1 MVIPGKEFNSSP
13 EIPVIS
19 SSSDIIR
26 QLQPVVIPRITAISH
41 MAVCERAAYNIEFL
55 GMQSGD
61 FNASGEIGSA
71 VHRIVIKSI
80 LEIINSIKKGN
91 GSPISKS
98 NAIDLFRTNAIDDVD
113 VNWKRFVLAGIEKPF
128 PTIME
133 DLDIRAERLVNQ
145 LLLLPLADNNRKK
158 KKQQKERGGGGE
170 RDEDGKEGYESRLL
184 LLRPE
189 FTIRN
194 LEIPLE
200 GRLDIIKIKLAK
212 VLPGYDNKGE
222 DNYNN
227 NNNNH
232 KNSKYTS
239 SDDLARLKID
249 DVEIIQI
256 KTGKARPRNARWNLQ
271 ADAEALL
278 LMKALNL
285 EKPPRYTWQFADK
298 DGKREKFDFAKVYN
312 VVNKFIKLWKSEVA
326 PAITGY
332 CQNCPLKE
340 GCLGWSFAANNKLSQ
355 EDLERRRVEFNL
367 SKRIREEISYVD
379 RWKVYV
385 NLKNPQQRQEE
396 GSAITNLRIDMNCID
411 LESQEIKLLYN
422 DDDNLVSKGRSGEY
436 NSQQRHQYQ
445 PLFINNFVDFSVGD
459 YVTISDGNPNLG
471 SNPTAIITDIDID
484 NQSLKL
490 QLYRNDIYFLLHEN
504 RYNSP
509 LTIDRFGFSGLKTME
524 YLDDFFRDS
533 SYADIILQRTGMSSA
548 ADADAARE
556 MI

>member
-1 MVIPGKEFNSSP
+1 MMIPGKEFNSSP

-26 QLQPVVIPRITAISH
+26 QLQPIVIPRITAISH
-41 MAVCERAAYNIEFL
+41 MGVCERAAYNIEFL

-61 FNASGEIGSA
+61 FTASGEIGSA
-71 VHRIVIKSI
+71 VHRIVIKST

-98 NAIDLFRTNAIDDVD
+98 DAIDLFRTNAIDDVD

-145 LLLLPLADNNRKK
+145 LLLLPLADNKK
-158 KKQQKERGGGGE
+158 KINQEKVEG
-170 RDEDGKEGYESRLL
+170 DEDGKESYESRLL

-194 LEIPLE
+194 LQIPLE
-200 GRLDIIKIKLAK
+200 GRLDLVKIKLAK

-227 NNNNH
+227 NNNN

-298 DGKREKFDFAKVYN
+298 DGKRKKFDFAKVYD

-332 CQNCPLKE
+332 CQNCLLKE

-367 SKRIREEISYVD
+367 SKKIREEISYVD

-396 GSAITNLRIDMNCID
+396 GSAITNLRIDLNCID
-411 LESQEIKLLYN
+411 LKSQEIKLLYN
-422 DDDNLVSKGRSGEY
+422 DENCVLKGRSGEY
-436 NSQQRHQYQ
+436 NSQQEHHHRQQ

-471 SNPTAIITDIDID
+471 SNPTAIITDIDVD
-484 NQSLKL
+484 KQSLKL
-490 QLYRNDIYFLLHEN
+490 QLYRNDICFLLHEN
-504 RYNSP
+504 RYNSR

-533 SYADIILQRTGMSSA
+533 PYADIILQRTGMLSA
-548 ADADAARE
+548 TAASE

>member
-1 MVIPGKEFNSSP
+1 MIISGKEFNPSP
-13 EIPVIS
+13 EILVKS
-19 SSSDIIR
+19 SSSDIIH

-61 FNASGEIGSA
+61 FTASGEIGSA

-80 LEIINSIKKGN
+80 LDIINSIKKGN

-98 NAIDLFRTNAIDDVD
+98 NAIDLFQTNAIDDVE
-113 VNWKRFVLAGIEKPF
+113 VNWKRFVLAGIEKPL

-145 LLLLPLADNNRKK
+145 LLSLPLANNKK
-158 KKQQKERGGGGE
+158 KKNQQKGRRK
-170 RDEDGKEGYESRLL
+170 RDEDGKDSHESGLL

-194 LEIPLE
+194 LQIPLE
-200 GRLDIIKIKLAK
+200 GRLDLVKIKLSK
-212 VLPGYDNKGE
+212 MLPGYNNGE
-222 DNYNN
+222 DNYDN

-232 KNSKYTS
+232 HHHHRNSKYTTS
-239 SDDLARLKID
+239 EDLAHLKID

-285 EKPPRYTWQFADK
+285 DKPPRYTWQFADK
-298 DGKREKFDFAKVYN
+298 DGKREKFDFAKVYD

-396 GSAITNLRIDMNCID
+396 GSAITNLRIDTNCID

-422 DDDNLVSKGRSGEY
+422 DEDILVSKERSGEY
-436 NSQQRHQYQ
+436 NSQQRHQQQ

-459 YVTISDGNPNLG
+459 YVTISDGNP
-471 SNPTAIITDIDID
+471 
-484 NQSLKL
+484 
-490 QLYRNDIYFLLHEN
+490 
-504 RYNSP
+504 
-509 LTIDRFGFSGLKTME
+509 
-524 YLDDFFRDS
+524 
-533 SYADIILQRTGMSSA
+533 
-548 ADADAARE
+548 
-556 MI
+556 

>member
-1 MVIPGKEFNSSP
+1 
-13 EIPVIS
+13 
-19 SSSDIIR
+19 
-26 QLQPVVIPRITAISH
+26 
-41 MAVCERAAYNIEFL
+41 
-55 GMQSGD
+55 MQSGD
-61 FNASGEIGSA
+61 FTASGEIGSA
-71 VHRIVIKSI
+71 VHRIVIKST

-145 LLLLPLADNNRKK
+145 LLLLPLADNKK
-158 KKQQKERGGGGE
+158 KKQQKGGGE
-170 RDEDGKEGYESRLL
+170 GDEDGKDGYESRLL

-194 LEIPLE
+194 LQIPLE
-200 GRLDIIKIKLAK
+200 GRLDLVKIKLAK

-227 NNNNH
+227 NNNN

-239 SDDLARLKID
+239 SEDLAHLNID

-256 KTGKARPRNARWNLQ
+256 KTGKARPRSARWNLQ

-285 EKPPRYTWQFADK
+285 QKPPRYTWQFADK
-298 DGKREKFDFAKVYN
+298 DRKREKFDFAKVYD

-326 PAITGY
+326 PAVTGY

-355 EDLERRRVEFNL
+355 EDIERRRVEFNL

-422 DDDNLVSKGRSGEY
+422 DDKFILESSGEY
-436 NSQQRHQYQ
+436 NSQQRQNQYHHHQQ

-471 SNPTAIITDIDID
+471 SNPTAIITDIDVD
-484 NQSLKL
+484 KQSLKL

-504 RYNSP
+504 RYNSR

-533 SYADIILQRTGMSSA
+533 PYADIILQRTDMSSA
-548 ADADAARE
+548 AAPE
-556 MI
+556 MT

>member
-1 MVIPGKEFNSSP
+1 MIIPGKEFNPSP
-13 EIPVIS
+13 EIPVII
-19 SSSDIIR
+19 SSSDVIH

-61 FNASGEIGSA
+61 FTASGEIGSA

-80 LEIINSIKKGN
+80 LDIINSIKKGN
-91 GSPISKS
+91 GSSISKS
-98 NAIDLFRTNAIDDVD
+98 NAIDVFQTNAIDDIE
-113 VNWKRFVLAGIEKPF
+113 VNWKRFVLAGIEKPL

-145 LLLLPLADNNRKK
+145 LLSLPLADDKK
-158 KKQQKERGGGGE
+158 NKKQQKGRRK
-170 RDEDGKEGYESRLL
+170 RDEDGKDGYESRLL

-194 LEIPLE
+194 LQIPLE
-200 GRLDIIKIKLAK
+200 GRLDLVKIKLAE
-212 VLPGYDNKGE
+212 VVPECDNKGE

-232 KNSKYTS
+232 RHKNNKYTS
-239 SDDLARLKID
+239 SEDLARLKID
-249 DVEIIQI
+249 DIEIIQI

-298 DGKREKFDFAKVYN
+298 DGKREKFDFVKVYD

-326 PAITGY
+326 PSITGY

-385 NLKNPQQRQEE
+385 NLKDPQQRQEE
-396 GSAITNLRIDMNCID
+396 GSTITNLRIDMNSID
-411 LESQEIKLLYN
+411 LENQEIKLLYN
-422 DDDNLVSKGRSGEY
+422 DDNCISEGSGEY
-436 NSQQRHQYQ
+436 IFQQQRQKHQQ
-445 PLFINNFVDFSVGD
+445 QLFINNFVDFSVGD
-459 YVTISDGNPNLG
+459 SVTISDGNPNVG
-471 SNPTAIITDIDID
+471 SNPTAIITDIDLD
-484 NQSLKL
+484 KQSLKL
-490 QLYRNDIYFLLHEN
+490 QLYRNDIYFLLHDN

-509 LTIDRFGFSGLKTME
+509 LTVDKFGFSSLKTME

-533 SYADIILQRTGMSSA
+533 PYADIILQRTRMDTTTTA
-548 ADADAARE
+548 PE

>member
-1 MVIPGKEFNSSP
+1 MMMNLAKEIDSSP
-13 EIPVIS
+13 KIPAV

-61 FNASGEIGSA
+61 FSASGEVGSA

-80 LEIINSIKKGN
+80 LKIINSINKEN
-91 GSPISKS
+91 GSSISKS
-98 NAIDLFRTNAIDDVD
+98 NAIDLFRNNAIDDVD
-113 VNWKRFVLAGIEKPF
+113 VNWKRFVLAGIEKPL

-145 LLLLPLADNNRKK
+145 LLLLPFADTKK
-158 KKQQKERGGGGE
+158 KRGAAGKEE
-170 RDEDGKEGYESRLL
+170 DEDEKDGYERL

-200 GRLDIIKIKLAK
+200 GRLDLVKIKLAK
-212 VLPGYDNKGE
+212 PLLGTNKGQDNKDD
-222 DNYNN
+222 DN
-227 NNNNH
+227 
-232 KNSKYTS
+232 KNSKYVTS
-239 SDDLARLKID
+239 NDLANLKIH
-249 DVEIIQI
+249 DVEIVQI

-271 ADAEALL
+271 ADAETLL

-298 DGKREKFDFAKVYN
+298 DSKREKFDFARVYD

-340 GCLGWSFAANNKLSQ
+340 GCLGWSFAGNNKLSQ

-379 RWKVYV
+379 RWKLYV

-396 GSAITNLRIDMNCID
+396 GSAITNLRIDINSID
-411 LESQEIKLLYN
+411 LESQEIRLLYN
-422 DDDNLVSKGRSGEY
+422 DDCIHKEKGQCHY
-436 NSQQRHQYQ
+436 QQQQ

-471 SNPTAIITDIDID
+471 SNPTAIITDIDVD
-484 NQSLKL
+484 KQSLNL

-504 RYNSP
+504 RCNSR

-524 YLDDFFRDS
+524 YLDDFFRS
-533 SYADIILQRTGMSSA
+533 SPYADIILQRTGMIA
-548 ADADAARE
+548 LQR
-556 MI
+556 

>member
-1 MVIPGKEFNSSP
+1 MMNPGKEFNSSA

-26 QLQPVVIPRITAISH
+26 QLQPLVIPRITAISH

-61 FNASGEIGSA
+61 FTASGEIGSA

-80 LEIINSIKKGN
+80 LDIINSIKKGN
-91 GSPISKS
+91 GASISKS
-98 NAIDLFRTNAIDDVD
+98 NAIDVFQTNAIDDIE
-113 VNWKRFVLAGIEKPF
+113 VNWKRFVLAGIEKPL

-145 LLLLPLADNNRKK
+145 LLSLPLANDKK
-158 KKQQKERGGGGE
+158 NKKQQKGRRK
-170 RDEDGKEGYESRLL
+170 RDEDGKDGYESRLL

-194 LEIPLE
+194 LQIPLE
-200 GRLDIIKIKLAK
+200 GRLDLVKIKLAE
-212 VLPGYDNKGE
+212 VVPECDNKGE

-232 KNSKYTS
+232 RHKNNKYTS
-239 SDDLARLKID
+239 SEDLARLKID
-249 DVEIIQI
+249 DIEIIQI

-298 DGKREKFDFAKVYN
+298 DGKREKFDFAKVYD

-332 CQNCPLKE
+332 CHNCPLKE

-396 GSAITNLRIDMNCID
+396 GSAITNLRIDANSID
-411 LESQEIKLLYN
+411 LENQEIKLLYN
-422 DDDNLVSKGRSGEY
+422 DDNCISEGSGEY
-436 NSQQRHQYQ
+436 IFQQQRQKHQQ
-445 PLFINNFVDFSVGD
+445 QLFINNFVDFSVGD
-459 YVTISDGNPNLG
+459 SVTISDGNPNVG
-471 SNPTAIITDIDID
+471 SNPTAIITDIDLD
-484 NQSLKL
+484 KQSLKL
-490 QLYRNDIYFLLHEN
+490 QLYRNDMIMKIFTSNNNNDNGDENNHHPNDFIQPEHSAHLAMLTRISSEN
-504 RYNSP
+504 R
-509 LTIDRFGFSGLKTME
+509 
-524 YLDDFFRDS
+524 
-533 SYADIILQRTGMSSA
+533 
-548 ADADAARE
+548 
-556 MI
+556 